1 MMTIQAALQQG
12 TKLLEDAAITAPRL
26 TAEVLLGYA
35 IGQDRSWLFAH
46 SDEELREVWWIH
58 YGRYLHQ
65 RIGGKPTQYITGTQ
79 EFFGRDF
86 RVTPDVLIPR
96 SETENVVEASFEFV
110 KRGDT
115 VADIG
120 CGSGAIAVTL
130 NLERETKTFATD
142 LSEAAVRIAQANA
155 RRLDADVQFAVGD
168 LTECLAGARLD
179 AVVTN
184 PPYIPKT
191 EAPTLAS
198 EVRDY
203 EPHLALFGGEDGL
216 DAYRRLAADLPRIL
230 KPGGWLVM
238 ELAWNAAGLVRE
250 LFRDHQGHPWTEV
263 EIRRD
268 LAGLPRIFIARA
280 PT

>member
-1 MMTIQAALQQG
+1 MNIQDALRQG
-12 TKLLEDAAITAPRL
+12 TKLMEVAAVTAPRL
-26 TAEVLLGYA
+26 TAEVLLGFA
-35 IGQDRSWLFAH
+35 TGHDRSWLYAH

-65 RIGGKPTQYITGTQ
+65 RLNGKPTQYITGTQ

-96 SETENVVEASFEFV
+96 SETENVVEASFEFIQ
-110 KRGDT
+110 RGDT

-130 NLERETKTFATD
+130 ALERETRTFATD
-142 LSEAAVRIAQANA
+142 LSEAAVQVAAFNAKRLGANIS
-155 RRLDADVQFAVGD
+155 LAVGD
-168 LTECLAGARLD
+168 LTESLKTGAFD

-184 PPYIPKT
+184 PPYIPAT
-191 EAPTLAS
+191 EAPTLAP

-216 DAYRRLAADLPRIL
+216 DTYRRLAKDVPRIV
-230 KPGGWLVM
+230 KPGGWLIM

-250 LFRDHQGHPWTEV
+250 LFRAHNGRAWTDV

-268 LAGLPRIFIARA
+268 IAGLPRIFIARC
-280 PT
+280 PR